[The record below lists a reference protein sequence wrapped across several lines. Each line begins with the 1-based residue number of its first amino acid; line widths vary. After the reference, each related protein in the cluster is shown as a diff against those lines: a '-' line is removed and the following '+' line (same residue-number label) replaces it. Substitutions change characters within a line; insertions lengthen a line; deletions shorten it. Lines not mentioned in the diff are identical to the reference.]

1 MTRLHFYGV
10 LALAFVAGLLGL
22 VNYGQRLERRAAELR
37 ELRGA
42 RETEGRMNDAENGG
56 GMSDDDRANWLRD
69 FAKRNRRP

>member
-1 MTRLHFYGV
+1 MTRLQLYGV

-37 ELRGA
+37 DLRGA
-42 RETEGRMNDAENGG
+42 AKATERMNDAETGS
-56 GMSDDDRANWLRD
+56 GMSDPDRTDWLRD

>member
-1 MTRLHFYGV
+1 MTRLQLYGV

-37 ELRGA
+37 DLRGA
-42 RETEGRMNDAENGG
+42 AKATERMNDAETGG
-56 GMSDDDRANWLRD
+56 GMDDSARTDWLRA